1 MTVPRLRTVT
11 APLLLAAVLGAGL
24 ALVAGCGGGQQAARA
39 ALPGDGPTRGKGG
52 MQDASP
58 SAGVTPSP
66 GSSTA
71 QTGAISGQQYLQ
83 AARDAFAGATS
94 VHVTGTAVHGA
105 DAYVVDAHLAAAQGG
120 TATIKTSG
128 QTVDVIRLGD
138 DAYVGGDLA
147 FWESVTGDPARAR
160 SMVGSYVRTSATN
173 GNFGSFVAFTQ
184 PATYAAALPDPAAP
198 ATVGAAT
205 TIDGRG
211 AVAVR
216 DAAGSTLYVAT
227 TGPAYPLRLDGLAGG
242 QVVFLDFTGYGEPV
256 QLTAPPVG
264 TVTGSGIGS

>member
-11 APLLLAAVLGAGL
+11 APLLLVAVLGAGL
-24 ALVAGCGGGQQAARA
+24 ALVTGCGTGQEAGA

-58 SAGVTPSP
+58 SAGATPVPSSSNGRP
-66 GSSTA
+66 GGIT
-71 QTGAISGQQYLQ
+71 GQQYLQ

-94 VHVTGTAVHGA
+94 VHITGTAVRGA
-105 DAYVVDAHLAAAQGG
+105 DAYVVDARLAGAGGG
-120 TATIKTSG
+120 TATITTSG
-128 QTVDVIRLGD
+128 QTVDVIRIGG

-147 FWESVTGDPARAR
+147 FWQSVTGDPARAR

-184 PATYAAALPDPAAP
+184 PATYAAVLPAPAGP

-216 DAAGSTLYVAT
+216 DSAGTTLHVAT

-242 QVVFLDFTGYGEPV
+242 QVVFLDFTDYGQPV
-256 QLTAPPVG
+256 QLTPPP
-264 TVTGSGIGS
+264 TPEVTGGGIGS